1 MNKRYE
7 FDAIGR
13 VHSPFKEKFGIPRQP
28 GLVPEINAVLE
39 LLPPFDRS
47 ETVSGLQGYS
57 HIWVQ
62 FVFHQTVQD
71 QWQPTVRPPRL
82 GGNRR
87 VGVFASRSPFRPNPI
102 GLSVVKLDAVRCA
115 AGRVELAVSGVDM
128 VDGTPVLDIKPYIPY
143 VDSIPDALS
152 GFASVPPEHPLDVY
166 VLPAAEEQ
174 LRLRPDAARLRVL
187 IKSILE
193 ADPRPAYVGESQPD
207 RVYGIR
213 LYDFDLRWRVEG
225 NRVEVLELAPA

>member
-1 MNKRYE
+1 MSMRYE
-7 FDAIGR
+7 FDAIGL

-39 LLPPFDRS
+39 LLPPFDRP
-47 ETVSGLQGYS
+47 EAVSGLQGYS

-102 GLSVVKLDAVRCA
+102 GLSVVKLNEIHCA

-128 VDGTPVLDIKPYIPY
+128 VDGTPVLDVKPYIPY

-152 GFASVPPEHPLDVY
+152 GYAPVPPEHPFDVHI
-166 VLPAAEEQ
+166 LPLAEEQ
-174 LRLRPDAARLRVL
+174 LGQRPDAARLRVL

-193 ADPRPAYVGESQPD
+193 VDPRPAYMGESQAE

-225 NRVEVLELAPA
+225 KRVEVLELVPI